1 MKKKE
6 NVEVPAELEQEI
18 KSKNSKVSKFIA
30 VALCL
35 IIIIIE
41 EVIFRTPPIAST
53 AVGTVYFGMQTA
65 EEWLNFKDFKRKT
78 TMLAAIFFSL
88 LFAACFIGLIIGFVK
103 TNG

>member
-6 NVEVPAELEQEI
+6 SVEVPAELEQEI
-18 KSKNSKVSKFIA
+18 KSKNSKASKFIA

-35 IIIIIE
+35 IIILIE
-41 EVIFRTPPIAST
+41 EVIFRTPPIASA

-78 TMLAAIFFSL
+78 TAFKAVIFTL
-88 LFAACFIGLIIGFVK
+88 LFVACFVGLIIGFIK
-103 TNG
+103 TA